1 MGSRAAAGCSVPNA
15 RAREQTTNIKKAK
28 KGPCRLGK
36 AKPGNII
43 AYGYLMR
50 IKQL

>member
-1 MGSRAAAGCSVPNA
+1 MPA
-15 RAREQTTNIKKAK
+15 RAGNRRVCKKAK
-28 KGPCRLGK
+28 KDPYRLGN

-50 IKQL
+50 MKQI